1 MNSKKS
7 PIASSNP
14 KIHFFGGTKEVDG
27 VCYLVECGDE
37 KILIDCGLH
46 QSSESSHLN
55 YEPFSFN
62 PSEISAVIITHG
74 HIDHTGRL
82 PLLYKNGFRGQVYS
96 TPPTRDVSDLLLLD
110 AQHLLMEEAERE
122 KKNVLYSLEDL
133 QKVMNDWKVAEYHT
147 ETRISSKFS
156 FVFYNAGH
164 ILGSAIVMLKIRKSP
179 QKEIRVVFSGD
190 LGNPQ
195 NMLLPEAD
203 VLTEGDYCLIESTY
217 GDRLHEKPDK
227 RKDMLEDAIE
237 ETVRN
242 GGVAMI
248 PAFAMERT
256 QELMFE
262 LDELVSYH
270 RIPQIPVFIDSPLA
284 IRLTGVYEK
293 YLTYLRLEAFKM
305 VESGTDFFNFPGLNF
320 TLTTEESKTIN
331 NVPAPKIIV
340 AGAGSSQG
348 GRILHHEKRY
358 LPDPNSTL
366 LIVGYQMAGSLGRRL
381 LEGEKLVK
389 IHGERVQVK
398 AQIRQISAYSAH
410 ADQGMLLSWIKPM
423 RFNLKKAFV
432 VQGEEQSS
440 NVLAQ
445 KMRDLCTIAAEVPN
459 YQDVVEL
466 E

>member
-1 MNSKKS
+1 
-7 PIASSNP
+7 
-14 KIHFFGGTKEVDG
+14 
-27 VCYLVECGDE
+27 
-37 KILIDCGLH
+37 
-46 QSSESSHLN
+46 
-55 YEPFSFN
+55 
-62 PSEISAVIITHG
+62 
-74 HIDHTGRL
+74 
-82 PLLYKNGFRGQVYS
+82 
-96 TPPTRDVSDLLLLD
+96 
-110 AQHLLMEEAERE
+110 
-122 KKNVLYSLEDL
+122 
-133 QKVMNDWKVAEYHT
+133 
-147 ETRISSKFS
+147 
-156 FVFYNAGH
+156 
-164 ILGSAIVMLKIRKSP
+164 
-179 QKEIRVVFSGD
+179 
-190 LGNPQ
+190 
-195 NMLLPEAD
+195 
-203 VLTEGDYCLIESTY
+203 
-217 GDRLHEKPDK
+217 
-227 RKDMLEDAIE
+227 
-237 ETVRN
+237 
-242 GGVAMI
+242 VAMI